1 MRFKLIHAF
10 LGIFILSLAFSSQ
23 ETQAQERDA
32 SFLPPATMEGPAV
45 VQPELSPDLTQPPP
59 FVKPQDEKKTDEVK
73 PEEANKSDVEQEFK
87 RDSGQPAP
95 SAASPVV
102 STPPVAL
109 APSSPAATPNLPSPP
124 AAEKAPDQPSS
135 VAPVPMPQ
143 PVVQAPLASVDPETF
158 GLLSPEHG
166 GLGSSVWGN
175 TSRLVVDRLLPVVR
189 LPSASM
195 TLNDL
200 ARRLFLSSAAAPIL
214 APSDEKPTRT
224 LLSGRLEGLLALGA
238 VDQAW
243 ELSLLADPS
252 LVDAVTLRQ
261 LAEASLISPNSK
273 TVCDKIPSLMAAHGT
288 KEEAQL
294 EWQKALLICQLKA
307 GQKEQVQ
314 LGLDVMQENKGA
326 ARDTFAV
333 LLSRNI
339 LGDKKV
345 LPTNLT
351 PLRPTTLAL
360 LEESKLAL
368 PPELYIRA
376 EASMVPGLIQTKAQK
391 ESARLDMAERMA
403 AKGVLTKDQ
412 LLQAYKSYEPSSQEV
427 ASANSTRTTT
437 SVDRAMMLR
446 AIENEGLPDKKMDMA
461 LRFLNSLPPQGQ
473 IGPAGQIVADLLAD
487 ILPKSD
493 YNRVSAGMTRLY
505 AMAGQPDK
513 AMLWH
518 KIARDVAGRSPDV
531 ADELKRIWPLLVLS
545 GLVSDGDYPQEIKA
559 WLDATLVGG
568 GDDGKVLHAQ
578 RELAGRTLL
587 LFLAADYV
595 VPDDGWNRVVEGQSS
610 AKEMTPSPVLLER
623 LRQAAHA
630 GRRGEVVLLSLLLM
644 GVEPQDAPYGVKVE
658 IVRALRMVGLRME
671 MQALAREL
679 MVGL

>member
-10 LGIFILSLAFSSQ
+10 LGIFILSLAL
-23 ETQAQERDA
+23 EAQDCLAQDRDA
-32 SFLPPATMEGPAV
+32 SFLPPSATDKPAA
-45 VQPELSPDLTQPPP
+45 QPDSAASDLTQPPP
-59 FVKPQDEKKTDEVK
+59 FVKPQEEKKGG
-73 PEEANKSDVEQEFK
+73 EAKSAVENNGNIKQDVIN
-87 RDSGQPAP
+87 SPPAAAP
-95 SAASPVV
+95 PASPVV
-102 STPPVAL
+102 ATPPAAL
-109 APSSPAATPNLPSPP
+109 APALPAVES
-124 AAEKAPDQPSS
+124 KAPDKPAP

-143 PVVQAPLASVDPETF
+143 PVAQAPLASVDPETF
-158 GLLSPEHG
+158 GLLSAEYG
-166 GLGSSVWGN
+166 GLGASVWES
-175 TSRLVVDRLLPVVR
+175 TSRLVVDRLIPAVR

-200 ARRLFLSSAAAPIL
+200 ARRLFLSSAAAPVL

-224 LLSGRLEGLLALGA
+224 LLSQRLEGLMALGA

-243 ELSLLADPS
+243 ELSLLSDPS

-261 LAEASLISPNSK
+261 LAEASLIRPNNKS
-273 TVCDKIPSLMAAHGT
+273 VCDKIPSLMAAHGT

-326 ARDTFAV
+326 ARDTFAI

-351 PLRPTTLAL
+351 PLRPTTLA
-360 LEESKLAL
+360 
-368 PPELYIRA
+368 PELYIRA
-376 EASMVPGLIQTKAQK
+376 EASMVPGLIQTKGQK

-412 LLQAYKSYEPSSQEV
+412 LFQAYKSYEPSSQDV
-427 ASANSTRTTT
+427 ASANSSSTIT

-446 AIENEGLPDKKMDMA
+446 AIENEGLPDKKIDIA
-461 LRFLNSLPPQGQ
+461 LRFLNSLPPLGQ

-487 ILPKSD
+487 IPPKAD
-493 YNRVSAGMTRLY
+493 FNRVSAGMTRLY

-513 AMLWH
+513 ALVWH
-518 KIARDVAGRSPDV
+518 KIARDVESRSPEV
-531 ADELKRIWPLLVLS
+531 AEELKRIWPMLVLS
-545 GLVSDGDYPQEIKA
+545 GLVSDGEYAQGQKA

-568 GDDGKVLHAQ
+568 EDGNALHAQ
-578 RELAGRTLL
+578 RDLAGRTLL
-587 LFLAADYV
+587 LFLAAGYV
-595 VPDDGWNRVVEGQSS
+595 VPEDGWNRVIEGQSS
-610 AKEMTPSPVLLER
+610 AREITPSPVLLER
-623 LRQAAHA
+623 LRQAAQA
-630 GRRGEVVLLSLLLM
+630 RRRGEVVLLSLVLM
-644 GVEPQDAPYGVKVE
+644 GTEAQDAPYSVKVE
-658 IVRALRMVGLRME
+658 IVRSLRMVGLQME

-679 MVGL
+679 MVSLQPL